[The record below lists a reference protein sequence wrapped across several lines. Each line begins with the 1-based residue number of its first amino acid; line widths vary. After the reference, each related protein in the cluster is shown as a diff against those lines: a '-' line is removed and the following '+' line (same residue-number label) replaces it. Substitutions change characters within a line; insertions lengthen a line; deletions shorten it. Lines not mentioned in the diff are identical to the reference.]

1 MRSRLR
7 LYYGLGS
14 LFFLC
19 TLAIF
24 RPVEMGLIRC
34 ILLWVQLIPEQLV
47 PPARM
52 MKSNFIEKPQ
62 KTKHSGCGS
71 VCSRA
76 AELLST
82 LTSQMASPLQGFVLF
97 VFHLLYPWVKNILC
111 QCVNIIS
118 MQMCKMASR
127 DLVYFPKWESES
139 CVFFLIIKINP
150 ILEMFK

>member
-1 MRSRLR
+1 MLSRLR
-7 LYYGLGS
+7 LYYGLDS

-24 RPVEMGLIRC
+24 RPVEMSLIWC

-47 PPARM
+47 PSDRT
-52 MKSNFIEKPQ
+52 MKSNFSEKPQ
-62 KTKHSGCGS
+62 KTKHSGCRS
-71 VCSRA
+71 VCSSG

-82 LTSQMASPLQGFVLF
+82 LTSQMASPLQGFVLL
-97 VFHLLYPWVKNILC
+97 VFHLLYPWVQNILC

-139 CVFFLIIKINP
+139 CVFLIIKINP
-150 ILEMFK
+150 ILGMFK